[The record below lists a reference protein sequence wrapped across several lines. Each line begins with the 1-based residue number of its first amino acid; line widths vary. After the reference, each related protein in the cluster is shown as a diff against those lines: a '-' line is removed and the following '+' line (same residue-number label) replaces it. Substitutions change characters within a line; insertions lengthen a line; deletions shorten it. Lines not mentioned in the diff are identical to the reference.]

1 MFKIIDLMLMF
12 MILVTVTTALGVN
25 MPTMASNTSVTQYVT
40 LTINIIGNGSL
51 TVYFH
56 NFTTITLNHS
66 ATFKVPVDEYVYI
79 YSNKSFFMGKGT
91 MISNWFGENITAN
104 TTWNVNFNVQNIV
117 LPPSEYAEVKIEV
130 ENISN
135 IILTIHNETA
145 VFYYTTLNSSET
157 LTLMVPKGSTIT
169 FTAVGENFSV
179 NGESAE
185 FIKNADLY
193 EFNYHNVENSIT
205 FIITP
210 GTLIT
215 ITSTI
220 TTSTLP
226 RTTVITLPVSNTTI
240 TAHTGTV
247 IATSTTSRG
256 VSPVVYAIIAV
267 IVVILVAFLVL
278 RMMRK

>member
-1 MFKIIDLMLMF
+1 MFIRKSIVIVSF
-12 MILVTVTTALGVN
+12 LVLIFLASVEIFPTTVTGNTTA
-25 MPTMASNTSVTQYVT
+25 QYVT
-40 LTINIIGNGSL
+40 LAINIYGNGNL
-51 TVYFH
+51 TVYLH

-66 ATFKVPVDEYVYI
+66 ATFKVPVDEYIYI
-79 YSNKSFFMGKGT
+79 SSNKSFFMGKGT

-104 TTWNVNFNVQNIV
+104 TTWNVDFNIQNIV
-117 LPPSEYAEVKIEV
+117 LPSSEYAKVKFEV

-185 FIKNADLY
+185 SAKNTDFY
-193 EFNYHNVENSIT
+193 EFNYHNVENSVT

-215 ITSTI
+215 
-220 TTSTLP
+220 TTSTTTLS
-226 RTTVITLPVSNTTI
+226 RTTTITLPVSNTTVTI
-240 TAHTGTV
+240 APHSENV
-247 IATSTTSRG
+247 ISTSTASHG
-256 VSPVVYAIIAV
+256 IPVGYYVIIAV
-267 IVVILVAFLVL
+267 IVIVLVFFVT
-278 RMMRK
+278 RRVRK